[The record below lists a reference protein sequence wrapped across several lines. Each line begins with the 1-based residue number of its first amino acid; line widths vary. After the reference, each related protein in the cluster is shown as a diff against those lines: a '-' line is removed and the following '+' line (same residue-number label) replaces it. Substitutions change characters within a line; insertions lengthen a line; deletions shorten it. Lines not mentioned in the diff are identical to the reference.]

1 MRPSLALMPEDGI
14 GSRAIAIR
22 SYPTILRRR
31 TWREWISL
39 NLLMLIYPFLGFSKS
54 NLIRHFFRI
63 PNLMQFTL

>member
-1 MRPSLALMPEDGI
+1 MLAEDGI
-14 GSRAIAIR
+14 GDRAIA
-22 SYPTILRRR
+22 RR

-54 NLIRHFFRI
+54 NLIRLFLRI